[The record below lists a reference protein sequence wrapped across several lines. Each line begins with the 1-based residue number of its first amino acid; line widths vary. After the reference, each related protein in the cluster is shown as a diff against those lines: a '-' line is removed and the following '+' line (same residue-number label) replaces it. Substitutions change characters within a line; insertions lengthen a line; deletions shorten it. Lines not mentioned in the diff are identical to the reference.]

1 VRSAVE
7 IGYELLQQGRYA
19 DALPFLQRAAVEQP
33 REGRVY
39 LYLAL
44 AYAHLGNNTHAEKHF
59 AQAIALSPH
68 DGYVFYNWGAYL
80 HRQNRLAD
88 ALKAYETAYRLDPT
102 LVGAKQAADALRRAA
117 PVYTPTPS
125 SPQTAYAPVPPSSQ
139 QTPYAPTP
147 TATPPPVQ
155 PADLYTPAA
164 SRYRNA
170 RGCISAGVLL
180 ALFGLCVPP
189 VGLIGGLICG
199 VIALLRGSVAGG
211 LVVIVLTIVLSWM
224 GMQAWAFLSEL
235 ARMAGEM

>member
-125 SPQTAYAPVPPSSQ
+125 SPQT
-139 QTPYAPTP
+139 PYAPTP
-147 TATPPPVQ
+147 TTAPPPVQ
-155 PADLYTPAA
+155 PTDLYTPAA

-189 VGLIGGLICG
+189 VGLVGGLICG

>member
-1 VRSAVE
+1 MRSAVE

-19 DALPFLQRAAVEQP
+19 DALPFLQRAVAEQP
-33 REGRVY
+33 REGRVH

-68 DGYVFYNWGAYL
+68 DAYVFYNWGAYL
-80 HRQNRLAD
+80 HRQNRLAE

-102 LVGAKQAADALRRAA
+102 LVGAKQVADALRRGA
-117 PVYTPTPS
+117 PMYAQKPS
-125 SPQTAYAPVPPSSQ
+125 SP

-147 TATPPPVQ
+147 TTAPPPVQ
-155 PADLYTPAA
+155 PTDLYTPAA

-189 VGLIGGLICG
+189 VGLVGGLICG

-224 GMQAWAFLSEL
+224 GMQAWAVLGEL

>member
-1 VRSAVE
+1 MRSAVE

-19 DALPFLQRAAVEQP
+19 DALPFLQRAVAEQP
-33 REGRVY
+33 REGRVH

-44 AYAHLGNNTHAEKHF
+44 AYAHQGNNTHAEKHF
-59 AQAIALSPH
+59 AQAIALSPY

-102 LVGAKQAADALRRAA
+102 LVGAKQAADALRGGA
-117 PVYTPTPS
+117 PMYAPTPS
-125 SPQTAYAPVPPSSQ
+125 SPQTPYAPVPPSSQ
-139 QTPYAPTP
+139 TPYAPMP
-147 TATPPPVQ
+147 TTAPPPVQ
-155 PADLYTPAA
+155 PTDLYTPAA
-164 SRYRNA
+164 SRYRSA
-170 RGCISAGVLL
+170 RGCVTAGVLL
-180 ALFGLCVPP
+180 AVFGLCVPP

-211 LVVIVLTIVLSWM
+211 LVVIVLAIVLSAM
-224 GMQAWAFLSEL
+224 GMQAWAFLGEL

>member
-44 AYAHLGNNTHAEKHF
+44 AYAHLGNNTHAERHF

-125 SPQTAYAPVPPSSQ
+125 SPQT
-139 QTPYAPTP
+139 PYASTP
-147 TATPPPVQ
+147 TTAPPPVQ
-155 PADLYTPAA
+155 PTDLYTPAA

-189 VGLIGGLICG
+189 VGLVGGLICG

-224 GMQAWAFLSEL
+224 GMQAWVFLSEL